1 MQSYGLADE
10 KEAEKTAARTGASI
24 AAVPSKAEPS
34 KPPKPSEA
42 EPEDE
47 LESESSSSGEE
58 QTDEEGGFWIPPPGA
73 RRDEDR
79 EEELAEGGE
88 DVVMGEAG
96 KPYFWCGNPFK
107 GAPAGNTTPFRNPLQ
122 LSYPRLVKV
131 WFFWFFYVCW
141 NDQIRRYG
149 GGLKSWGW
157 SI

>member
-1 MQSYGLADE
+1 MQSDRLADE
-10 KEAEKTAARTGASI
+10 KEAEKTAARTGDST

-34 KPPKPSEA
+34 KPPKPSEP

-47 LESESSSSGEE
+47 PESESSSSGEE

-96 KPYFWCGNPFK
+96 KPQTFCDRCGNPFK
-107 GAPAGNTTPFRNPLQ
+107 EAPCWQCSPL
-122 LSYPRLVKV
+122 L
-131 WFFWFFYVCW
+131 
-141 NDQIRRYG
+141 
-149 GGLKSWGW
+149 
-157 SI
+157 